1 MRLANYTD
9 YTLRVLM
16 YCAQHRERRV
26 TIAELAQSHSLS
38 KNHLMKIVNDLARHG
53 LLETARGRGGGVR
66 LLLEPAEIGVG
77 AVVRWCE
84 SDFRMVECFDE
95 NSNTCRLSP
104 ACRLKKLFQRALA
117 SWLRELDTATLADLV
132 GDGAAE
138 SLGASAIISLS
149 RRAPAAAAL
158 ARG

>member
-1 MRLANYTD
+1 MQRLQQIVAD
-9 YTLRVLM
+9 SCEKARLHAVGAFGIVA
-16 YCAQHRERRV
+16 CA
-26 TIAELAQSHSLS
+26 
-38 KNHLMKIVNDLARHG
+38 
-53 LLETARGRGGGVR
+53 
-66 LLLEPAEIGVG
+66 AEIGVG

>member
-1 MRLANYTD
+1 
-9 YTLRVLM
+9 
-16 YCAQHRERRV
+16 
-26 TIAELAQSHSLS
+26 
-38 KNHLMKIVNDLARHG
+38 
-53 LLETARGRGGGVR
+53 
-66 LLLEPAEIGVG
+66 
-77 AVVRWCE
+77 
-84 SDFRMVECFDE
+84 MVECFDE

>member
-26 TIAELAQSHSLS
+26 TIAELAQTHSLS

-66 LLLEPAEIGVG
+66 LLREPSAIGIG
-77 AVVRWCE
+77 EVVRWCE
-84 SDFRMVECFDE
+84 SDFRMVECFDQD
-95 NSNTCRLSP
+95 SNTCRLSA
-104 ACRLKKLFQRALA
+104 ACRLQGLFQRALA
-117 SWLRELDTATLADLV
+117 SWLRELDTATVADLV
-132 GDGAAE
+132 EGAADGAT
-138 SLGASAIISLS
+138 LSAPIRVS
-149 RRAPAAAAL
+149 RRPTTNAMPAL
-158 ARG
+158 S

>member
-16 YCAQHRERRV
+16 FCAQHRDRRV
-26 TIAELAQSHSLS
+26 TIAELAQSLSLS

-53 LLETARGRGGGVR
+53 LLETVRGRGGGVR
-66 LLLEPAEIGVG
+66 LLIDPAEVGIG

-104 ACRLKKLFQRALA
+104 ACRLKQLFQRALA

-132 GDGAAE
+132 SEGGAE
-138 SLGASAIISLS
+138 MIGASATINLS
-149 RRAPAAAAL
+149 RRAVA
-158 ARG
+158 

>member
-1 MRLANYTD
+1 MWLDNYTD

-16 YCAQHRERRV
+16 FCAQHRERRV

-53 LLETARGRGGGVR
+53 LLETVRGRGGGVR
-66 LLLEPAEIGVG
+66 LLIDPAEVGIG

-104 ACRLKKLFQRALA
+104 ACRLKQLFQRALA

-132 GDGAAE
+132 SEGGAE
-138 SLGASAIISLS
+138 MIGASATINLS
-149 RRAPAAAAL
+149 RRAVA
-158 ARG
+158 

>member
-1 MRLANYTD
+1 MRLASYTD

-26 TIAELAQSHSLS
+26 TIAELAKSHELS

-53 LLETARGRGGGVR
+53 LLDTTRGRGGGLQ
-66 LLLEPAEIGVG
+66 LLLEPSAIGIG

-95 NSNTCRLSP
+95 NSNACRLSP
-104 ACRLKKLFQRALA
+104 ACRLKTLFQRALA
-117 SWLRELDTATLADLV
+117 AYLRELDGATLADLI
-132 GDGAAE
+132 AE
-138 SLGASAIISLS
+138 SSEPATGTLTHFSRSRSSASTAVTS
-149 RRAPAAAAL
+149 AL
-158 ARG
+158 

>member
-1 MRLANYTD
+1 
-9 YTLRVLM
+9 RVLM

-66 LLLEPAEIGVG
+66 PLLEPAEIGVG

-95 NSNTCRLSP
+95 NSNTCRLSA

-117 SWLRELDTATLADLV
+117 SYLRELDGATLADLV
-132 GDGAAE
+132 AEGAAE
-138 SLGASAIISLS
+138 PIDASTVISLS
-149 RRAPAAAAL
+149 RRAPAAPLPAL
-158 ARG
+158 G

>member
-16 YCAQHRERRV
+16 FCAQHRERRV

-53 LLETARGRGGGVR
+53 LLETVRGRGGGVR
-66 LLLEPAEIGVG
+66 LLIDPAEVGIG

-104 ACRLKKLFQRALA
+104 ACRLKQLFQRALA

-132 GDGAAE
+132 SEGGAE
-138 SLGASAIISLS
+138 MIGASATINLS
-149 RRAPAAAAL
+149 RRAVA
-158 ARG
+158 